1 MFAQQFTG
9 KENDNDFSPLII
21 TGTIAELTESF
32 EDAVT
37 DIARDQTTLAA
48 LKATATTTKVG
59 QKKKQLAEAIQK
71 HTQGPEERAGEGGEE
86 GRNQGRETETVH
98 DRPFL
103 HVPGKPR
110 KSGRTARNPNRSAWG
125 SRGGGPCLR
134 RHSTCD
140 PS

>member
-1 MFAQQFTG
+1 MLIDFTKIVGLIPDEGRLVLTFTSKGKKESEQNAQEVHVVFAQQFTG

-59 QKKKQLAEAIQK
+59 QKKKQL
-71 HTQGPEERAGEGGEE
+71 
-86 GRNQGRETETVH
+86 GRRSRSTPRIV
-98 DRPFL
+98 RRKSRRRRRRRS
-103 HVPGKPR
+103 KPR
-110 KSGRTARNPNRSAWG
+110 KRNRNCP
-125 SRGGGPCLR
+125 
-134 RHSTCD
+134 
-140 PS
+140 